1 MYDHKNRKCQWLSF
15 DRNSPGV
22 QSQQNMNYQL
32 YEKKG
37 ALNFHV
43 FAHPADTYTTSV
55 SDSQKKHILEV
66 AFLSI
71 DTTAS
76 VEVLLIY
83 IF

>member
-1 MYDHKNRKCQWLSF
+1 
-15 DRNSPGV
+15 
-22 QSQQNMNYQL
+22 MNYQL

-37 ALNFHV
+37 ALHFHV

-83 IF
+83 IFLEKNNIHFITIYARVILAP